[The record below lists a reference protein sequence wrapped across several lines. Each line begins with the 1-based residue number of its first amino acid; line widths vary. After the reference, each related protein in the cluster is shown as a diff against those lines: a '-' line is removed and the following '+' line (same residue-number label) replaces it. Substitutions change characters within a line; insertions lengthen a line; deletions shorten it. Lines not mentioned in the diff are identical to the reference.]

1 MAGTALVSPP
11 DKDNVPLVSKKQLN
25 KKYQKCMDDGDI
37 NWYLK
42 EAYSR
47 VNRLYPRSL

>member
-11 DKDNVPLVSKKQLN
+11 DKDNVPLVSNKQLN
-25 KKYQKCMDDGDI
+25 KKYQKMHGDI
-37 NWYLK
+37 NWFLK